1 MRTTVTLV
9 TVFSL
14 LAFSAFADEKTS
26 PSEDTLKKEEKTSS
40 EADKAGKKE
49 KKAEEMSSSVALLT
63 GSATGGARKSRFGGF
78 ALLEWELGSG
88 TFVKDE
94 QARQPFVAWFL
105 SLRPQYY
112 FTNKLFAELRIDIRQ
127 ELTTSY
133 VTKTT
138 AKRQVMPSD
147 TLFTLKYQNLAT
159 IPWAKIQFSPFIRLV
174 APTSYESQYRDLYLA
189 TGFGFDLSR
198 KLGPFVLVYTF
209 RFNKNFN
216 KYTVATVDKSYDKPV
231 IAVRSGGAEDLGSVV
246 ATGSN
251 NISFSVFNSV
261 MGSWL
266 INDQWTFTLMWAVA
280 NAWTYFVGPDDIYKA
295 PDAKAGRGQQ
305 DLMYGVVDL
314 TYQPWEHF
322 GFSLGLYTV
331 QPVKTA
337 DNKTIRF
344 PFWDFHTPGNNNS
357 VIYLDFFAAY

>member
-1 MRTTVTLV
+1 MRPMLV
-9 TVFSL
+9 SL
-14 LAFSAFADEKTS
+14 TSLSLVAFSVFADEKPPLS
-26 PSEDTLKKEEKTSS
+26 GDTEQKEERAKG
-40 EADKAGKKE
+40 EGKKG
-49 KKAEEMSSSVALLT
+49 EEMSASVALLT
-63 GSATGGARKSRFGGF
+63 GSATGGARKTRFGGF
-78 ALLEWELGSG
+78 ALLEWQLGSG

-94 QARQPFVAWFL
+94 QARQPLFAWLL
-105 SLRPQYY
+105 SLRPRY
-112 FTNKLFAELRIDIRQ
+112 FFTDNLFAELRIDIQQ

-147 TLFTLKYQNLAT
+147 TLFTLKYQNLVT
-159 IPWAKIQFSPFIRLV
+159 IPWVNIQFSPFLRLV

-189 TGFGFDLSR
+189 TGVGFDLSR

-216 KYTVATVDKSYDKPV
+216 KYTVATVEKSYDKPV
-231 IAVRSGGAEDLGSVV
+231 IAARGGGAEDLGNVV

-251 NISFSVFNSV
+251 NTSFSVFNSL
-261 MGSWL
+261 MGSWV
-266 INDQWTFTLMWAVA
+266 ISEQWTFTVQWAVA
-280 NAWTYFVGPDDIYKA
+280 NAWTYFAGPDDIYKA
-295 PDAKAGRGQQ
+295 PDAKTGRGQR

-322 GFSLGLYTV
+322 GFSFGLST
-331 QPVKTA
+331 QQQVKTA

-344 PFWDFHTPGNNNS
+344 PFWDFHTPGDNNS
-357 VIYLDFFAAY
+357 VIYLDFFATY